1 MRFILIGLLIPGIAS
16 CVNYA
21 GIHEHSIPDSPGSLA
36 AVHRYPL
43 PATPPPRIGPCQ
55 WWDKFDD
62 PQLNTLINSAL
73 ADSPHIQIAQS
84 RLERAQHIAE
94 EAGAALWPSVDMEGY
109 VRREHFSKFGL
120 IPPPFG
126 GTTQNLGQLALNFR
140 YELDFWGKNRQA
152 FAARIS
158 QARAEEANLA
168 QAQLM
173 LSTAVASSYFQ
184 LQDNL
189 ALMQLLQ
196 KIVRQRQALL
206 RTVQARAERSITSVI
221 PVSSAKIQVDIFA
234 VIVARAQQDIM
245 VNRHQLAV
253 LIGKNP
259 FTTQISVKSFHYNPK
274 ILALPEVLPAHLL
287 ARRPDITATLWRVEA
302 AAHQVKVEKARFF
315 PDINLM
321 ALLSFQSIGLN
332 KLFNFQSRDYAVQA
346 AFSLPIFD
354 AGYLRA
360 DLKARYSEYD
370 LAVGQYN
377 QTILTA
383 FQQVAD
389 QLAILHTVKIQL
401 QEQNDAVDIAQRNYR
416 RNYLLYK
423 HGISDYTQVLTAE
436 ASWLYQRLFLLQL
449 ENLHIQTT
457 IAMIKALGGDYQSPI
472 EIL

>member
-1 MRFILIGLLIPGIAS
+1 MRFLLIGLLIPGIAG
-16 CVNYA
+16 CVNYI
-21 GIHEHSIPDSPGSLA
+21 GIHEHSIPDSPASLA

-43 PATPPPRIGPCQ
+43 PATSPQRIGPCQ
-55 WWDKFDD
+55 WWDKFND
-62 PQLNTLINSAL
+62 PQLNTLINIAL

-94 EAGAALWPSVDMEGY
+94 EAGAALWPNVDMTGY
-109 VRREHFSKFGL
+109 VRRERFTKNGL
-120 IPPPFG
+120 IPPPFN
-126 GTTQNLGQLALNFR
+126 GTTQTPSELALNFN
-140 YELDFWGKNRQA
+140 YELDFWGKNRQTL
-152 FAARIS
+152 AARIS
-158 QARAEEANLA
+158 QARAEEANMA
-168 QAQLM
+168 QAELM
-173 LSTAVASSYFQ
+173 LSTAVASAYFQ
-184 LQDNL
+184 LQDDL
-189 ALMQLLQ
+189 ALAELLK
-196 KIVRQRQALL
+196 KILRQRQALL
-206 RTVQARAERSITSVI
+206 RTIQMRAEHSITSAI
-221 PVSSAKIQVDIFA
+221 PVSSAKIQVEIFA
-234 VIVARAQQDIM
+234 VILARAQQDIM
-245 VNRHQLAV
+245 VKRHQLAV

-259 FTTQISVKSFHYNPK
+259 FTTQISVKNFNYNPK
-274 ILALPEVLPAHLL
+274 ILALPAVLPAHLL
-287 ARRPDITATLWRVEA
+287 ARRPDITVTLWRVEA

-321 ALLSFQSIGLN
+321 ALLSFQSITLS
-332 KLFNFQSRDYAVQA
+332 KLFNFQSRDWAVQA

-383 FQQVAD
+383 LQQVAD

-401 QEQNDAVDIAQRNYR
+401 QEQSDAVGIAQRNYR

-457 IAMIKALGGDYQSPI
+457 IAMIKALGGDYESPI
-472 EIL
+472 ELL